1 MFLKGQWID
10 ALDTVNEW
18 LEATVL
24 DLSRDGTE
32 VLPLLAARRV
42 SHDSGVHVWC
52 Q

>member
-32 VLPLLAARRV
+32 VPIFLQRV
-42 SHDSGVHVWC
+42 SD
-52 Q
+52 